1 MVNARWM
8 KILEEECSRWS
19 YILSWK
25 SIEGRFYIR
34 FTLQGTSSHSVHQ
47 PNIPFL
53 GTPLISALFMWS
65 IEEYEIC
72 LMLNLV
78 EYSYTLWNFLLRW
91 AHATCP
97 PAFDDGYN
105 DIHSLGWNDFQEPAD
120 FAAPPGEPD
129 GLDRPIR
136 VAEYDGGS
144 DKLRR
149 RCFSSS
155 LPHCWTGGGEI
166 KETAPPP
173 PQNFWDCWR
182 RSLTW
187 SEERVCQV
195 KPSPPC
201 LTYHIWMH
209 AFVYAIY
216 VHVCV
221 HLCMYECR
229 WVRQGLVV
237 VGGSRVDWLFIFHV
251 LIMFIILGFWILGS
265 LWSLPACRLLFC
277 CFCCLLLLLLL
288 LIMMVVIERERERE
302 YLVSGFQFVQLGEE
316 TGFHYHLILR

>member
-173 PQNFWDCWR
+173 PPKFLR
-182 RSLTW
+182 L
-187 SEERVCQV
+187 
-195 KPSPPC
+195 
-201 LTYHIWMH
+201 LA
-209 AFVYAIY
+209 AFVDLVGRKGMPGKTVTSLPHLPYMDACI
-216 VHVCV
+216 CIC
-221 HLCMYECR
+221 HLCACVCTFMYV
-229 WVRQGLVV
+229 W
-237 VGGSRVDWLFIFHV
+237 
-251 LIMFIILGFWILGS
+251 M
-265 LWSLPACRLLFC
+265 
-277 CFCCLLLLLLL
+277 
-288 LIMMVVIERERERE
+288 
-302 YLVSGFQFVQLGEE
+302 
-316 TGFHYHLILR
+316 